1 LFSSRLQSFVRDVV
15 GRAVTVLRLQAVSPN
30 VLTVVGLGITLGA
43 AVLIALDIL
52 LPAGIVL
59 LVAGSFD
66 LLDGAVARV
75 TGKVHRYGAFLDSTA
90 DRYGEGATY
99 LGLLYLFLVREH
111 HQLQPFLIAAALAG
125 SFLVSYVRAR
135 AQSLGFTCD
144 SGWFARPERVV
155 LTAVGL
161 VTGQLTIVLWI
172 LAILT
177 NVTAGQRVLT
187 VWRQY
192 RAQLRQGASAGD
204 GTEARAAALDRSD
217 EEAPSSPW
225 PPSRGAAKPKLP
237 EPHGL

>member
-1 LFSSRLQSFVRDVV
+1 MFSSRLQSFVRGGV
-15 GRAVTVLRLQAVSPN
+15 GRAVAALGPLNLSPN
-30 VLTVVGLGITLGA
+30 VLTVIGLGITLAA
-43 AVLIALDIL
+43 AVLIALDQL
-52 LPAGIVL
+52 LAAGVVL
-59 LVAGSFD
+59 LLAGSFD

-99 LGLLYLFLVREH
+99 LGLLYLFLVHRHRE
-111 HQLQPFLIAAALAG
+111 LEPFLIAAALAG

-144 SGWFARPERVV
+144 GGWFGRPERVV
-155 LTAVGL
+155 VTAIGL
-161 VTGQLTIVLWI
+161 ITGQVTIVLWV

-192 RAQLRQGASAGD
+192 RAQLPKGGAGGD
-204 GTEARAAALDRSD
+204 GSDARAAGPERPGAEPAQRVASR
-217 EEAPSSPW
+217 AP
-225 PPSRGAAKPKLP
+225 KPKLP
-237 EPHGL
+237 EPRGL

>member
-1 LFSSRLQSFVRDVV
+1 MLSSRFQSFVRAGV
-15 GRAVTVLRLQAVSPN
+15 GRAVAAARVQRLSPN
-30 VLTVVGLGITLGA
+30 VLTVIGLGITLAA
-43 AVLIALDIL
+43 AVLIALDL
-52 LPAGIVL
+52 LVPAGIVL

-111 HQLQPFLIAAALAG
+111 HELQPFLIAAALAG

-144 SGWFARPERVV
+144 GGWFARPERVV
-155 LTAVGL
+155 VTAIGL
-161 VTGQLTIVLWI
+161 LTGQLTIVLWI
-172 LAILT
+172 LAVLT

-192 RAQLRQGASAGD
+192 RAQLRQGGAGD
-204 GTEARAAALDRSD
+204 GAEGRAAPAERP
-217 EEAPSSPW
+217 EAEPSPR
-225 PPSRGAAKPKLP
+225 PPGRGPAKPKLP
-237 EPHGL
+237 EPRGL

>member
-1 LFSSRLQSFVRDVV
+1 MFSNRLQNFVRAAVV
-15 GRAVTVLRLQAVSPN
+15 RAVRALGPRNVSPN
-30 VLTVVGLGITLGA
+30 VLTVIGLAITLA
-43 AVLIALDIL
+43 SAVLIALDQL
-52 LPAGIVL
+52 LIAGVVL

-111 HQLQPFLIAAALAG
+111 QVVQPFLIAAALAG

-135 AQSLGFTCD
+135 AQSLGFSCD
-144 SGWFARPERVV
+144 GGWFARPERVV
-155 LTAVGL
+155 LTAIGL

-172 LAILT
+172 LAVLT

-192 RAQLRQGASAGD
+192 RAQLHQPGPGGD
-204 GTEARAAALDRSD
+204 APEARPPESDRPGAD
-217 EEAPSSPW
+217 
-225 PPSRGAAKPKLP
+225 PPRVGRSGSKPKLP